1 MTKVCDECRT
11 IFKVLSRLVDG
22 DTGERV
28 YVLTGGEEAGLRLAA
43 CVDSRTWTTLLT
55 TANLSGMA
63 RQVGIDSEEFKQES
77 ERALSGQPRATET
90 FFYSVTHTSGGLQLS
105 WKRHLLP
112 DNVKV
117 CV

>member
-1 MTKVCDECRT
+1 MSAEPFL
-11 IFKVLSRLVDG
+11 FKVLSRLVDG

-28 YVLTGGEEAGLRLAA
+28 YVLTRREEAGLRLVA
-43 CVDSRTWTTLLT
+43 CVDRRTWTALLT

-63 RQVGIDSEEFKQES
+63 RQVGIDSEEFKLETG
-77 ERALSGQPRATET
+77 RALSGQPRATET
-90 FFYSVTHTSGGLQLS
+90 FVYSVTHKSGGLQLS

-117 CV
+117 CLTS